1 MIDGK
6 VKRELI
12 MAAVSAREN
21 AYAPYSG
28 FKVGAALLTVDGKIY
43 TGANFENASFGAGTC
58 AERVA
63 LGCALAAGAREFTAV
78 ACVGEGSITPC
89 GICRQ
94 ALSEFGDMTV
104 ICAAPDGSDIR
115 EFMLS
120 ELLPYS
126 FSL

>member
-1 MIDGK
+1 MDDRLK
-6 VKRELI
+6 KALVE
-12 MAAVSAREN
+12 AAAKAREN
-21 AYAPYSG
+21 AYAPYSK
-28 FKVGAALLTVDGKIY
+28 FKVGAAILSDSGKIY

-63 LGCALAAGAREFTAV
+63 LGAALVAGEREFTAV
-78 ACVGEGSITPC
+78 SCVGEGSITPC

-104 ICAAPDGSDIR
+104 ICASPDGSNVR
-115 EFMLS
+115 EFKLS
-120 ELLPYS
+120 ELLPHS